1 MKVGYRY
8 NLTSIFSLDYVKL
21 SVLATKFNKLIVNE
35 SVIIIII
42 IVVVVIVIVRNIELN
57 VIVAKYSY
65 KSAEEVL

>member
-1 MKVGYRY
+1 MKVGYSY
-8 NLTSIFSLDYVKL
+8 NLTSIFSLDCVKL

-42 IVVVVIVIVRNIELN
+42 VVVVIGIVRNNELN